1 LYILNEKI
9 PFLLNYIYTM
19 GVSKENIGFS
29 LDKEVSKELKKF
41 CEENSIN
48 RSHLV
53 NKLIKNHLKESRK
66 IIKVYVE
73 TNNMDN

>member
-1 LYILNEKI
+1 
-9 PFLLNYIYTM
+9 M

-48 RSHLV
+48 SSHLV

>member
-1 LYILNEKI
+1 
-9 PFLLNYIYTM
+9 M

-53 NKLIKNHLKESRK
+53 NKLIKKHLKESRK
-66 IIKVYVE
+66 IIKVYAE